1 MNGPRST
8 EWMTGALCAQVG
20 GGPFFPGKGGTSG
33 PAKRVC
39 RACPVR
45 AECLAY
51 ALAEGLTHGVWGG
64 MSPNERRAIAAQ
76 TTAVGASALLATQAM
91 EGIAA

>member
-8 EWMTGALCAQVG
+8 EWMTGGLCAQTD
-20 GGPFFPGKGGTSG
+20 PEAFFPDDGVTAG

-39 RACPVR
+39 MACPVR
-45 AECLAY
+45 TECLAY
-51 ALAEGLTHGVWGG
+51 ALAEGLHHGVWGG
-64 MSPNERRAIAAQ
+64 LSPKERRAVAAR

-91 EGIAA
+91 EGIAI